1 MTSINTV
8 LEGKPR
14 LLLVE
19 PDAKHLRS
27 LTRTLRATVGAVDS
41 RESLD
46 GLPEVGEFDLVVAN
60 YDTMPL
66 EQRRALMDKYG
77 GEHSKTRVLLLS
89 AGDATSDYVD
99 LFREHSLTNLVAK
112 NNFEVDT
119 EELIVT
125 TRKILD
131 HDIFGIEKYFIW
143 GVRPAKMIVTKST
156 DKAEVVAA
164 ADEYAKSLGVNPRF
178 ASLFSSV
185 ADEFCTN
192 AVYNAPLDRNGRHR
206 FADKSR
212 TGLVALDPG
221 EEIEVKFCCDGRR
234 LGISTS
240 DPFGSLKTT
249 ELLEYLSKCLR
260 KGEDQVDSKE
270 GGAGLGFYYIFD
282 SLSHF
287 VVNLRPGKM
296 TEMIGIIDIRG
307 TFREFSGK
315 HKSFNVFSVGE
326 GLGGA

>member
-1 MTSINTV
+1 MNHV
-8 LEGKPR
+8 NDGKPR

-19 PDAKHLRS
+19 ADPKHLRS
-27 LTRTLRATVGAVDS
+27 LTRTLKATVGGVDS
-41 RESLD
+41 RERLD
-46 GLPEVGEFDLVVAN
+46 TIPADGEFDLIVAN
-60 YDTMPL
+60 YDSMPP
-66 EQRRALMDKYG
+66 EQRRLLVATCG
-77 GEHSKTRVLLLS
+77 GEKSATRLLLLS
-89 AGDATSDYVD
+89 AGEVTGDFID
-99 LFREHSLTNLVAK
+99 LFRDRSLTNLVAK

-131 HDIFGIEKYFIW
+131 DDIFGIEKYFIW
-143 GVRPAKMIVTKST
+143 GVKPFRMIVTKSSEKG
-156 DKAEVVAA
+156 DVVAA
-164 ADEYAKSLGVNPRF
+164 AEEYAKNLGVNPRF

-185 ADEFCTN
+185 ADEFVTN
-192 AVYNAPLDRNGRHR
+192 AVYNAPLDNERRHR
-206 FADKSR
+206 FAHVSR
-212 TGLVALDPG
+212 TGLVSLDPG
-221 EEIEVKFCCDGRR
+221 EEVEVKFCCDGRR

-240 DPFGSLKTT
+240 DPFGSL
-249 ELLEYLSKCLR
+249 EAARLLQYLSKCLR

-307 TFREFSGK
+307 TFREFSSK
-315 HKSFNVFSVGE
+315 HKSFNVFTVPHDRTQTR
-326 GLGGA
+326 